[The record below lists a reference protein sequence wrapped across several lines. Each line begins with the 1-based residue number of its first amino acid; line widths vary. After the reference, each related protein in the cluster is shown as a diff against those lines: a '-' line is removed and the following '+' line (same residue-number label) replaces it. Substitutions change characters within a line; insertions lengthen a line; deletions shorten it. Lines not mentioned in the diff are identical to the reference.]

1 MAETR
6 SSERLTIVAGAAVI
20 ALTGWL
26 LSSIASPAFA
36 APRVALVI
44 GNAAYKHTIPLA
56 NPRNDAQDMARVL
69 RLLDFEVIEGLD
81 LGKAG
86 FEGKL
91 EAFAEAAMG
100 AETTLFFYAGHALQ
114 VDGENYLIP
123 TDARLGSEAHLVTRA
138 FTLAAFMKAMRSPT
152 KLVFLDACRDNPL
165 AQGLARSM
173 GATRSAAVRRG
184 LEWVESASG
193 TLIAY
198 ATQPGNVADDGKG
211 RNSPFTAAL
220 LAHIDTPGQ
229 SVNDLLTL
237 VTNAVVTG
245 TNGRQQPWTHS
256 SLLRPFYFKPEEDED
271 TVSGTDPTDDANSA
285 RLKAELLAADRTF
298 WASIKRSEDP
308 ADFQA
313 YLKKYPQGE
322 YVYLA
327 RNRLKQLRPAL
338 VTASDIV
345 TRDIH
350 ALDEKLAS
358 LVVTAHS
365 VLEENRASNEEL
377 RARIANNEAEAGEI
391 DAQRSRIQSNVEV
404 LNGVIANLNEK
415 RLQYTEVAGDL
426 DDEGEDTAALRK
438 QVRELSEQ
446 IDLLVEYRT
455 ALEEELDVR

>member
-69 RLLDFEVIEGLD
+69 RLLDFDVIEGLD

-123 TDARLGSEAHLVTRA
+123 TDAKLGSEAHLVTRA
-138 FTLAAFMKAMRSPT
+138 FTLAAFLKAMRSPT

-165 AQGLARSM
+165 AQRLVRSM
-173 GATRSAAVRRG
+173 GATRSAAVGRG
-184 LEWVESASG
+184 LERVESASG

-198 ATQPGNVADDGKG
+198 ATQPGNVAEDGKG

-220 LAHIDTPGQ
+220 LAHIDAPGQ
-229 SVNDLLTL
+229 SVNDLLTS
-237 VTNAVVTG
+237 VTNTVVTG

-256 SLLRPFYFKPEEDED
+256 SLLRPFYFKPKADED
-271 TVSGTDPTDDANSA
+271 TVSGTAPTDDAHSA

-327 RNRLKQLRPAL
+327 RNRLKQLRTVP
-338 VTASDIV
+338 V
-345 TRDIH
+345 TRDLH
-350 ALDEKLAS
+350 AENEWLAS
-358 LVVTAHS
+358 LVATAGN
-365 VLEENRASNEEL
+365 VLEENQASNEEL
-377 RARIANNEAEAGEI
+377 RARVANNEAATWEI
-391 DAQRSRIQSNVEV
+391 DAMRRKIQSNVEV
-404 LNGVIANLNEK
+404 LNGVIARLNEK
-415 RLQYTEVAGDL
+415 RSQYTEVAGDL

-438 QVRELSEQ
+438 HVREMSEQ
-446 IDLLVEYRT
+446 IDLLIEYRI
-455 ALEEELDVR
+455 ALEEELDVW